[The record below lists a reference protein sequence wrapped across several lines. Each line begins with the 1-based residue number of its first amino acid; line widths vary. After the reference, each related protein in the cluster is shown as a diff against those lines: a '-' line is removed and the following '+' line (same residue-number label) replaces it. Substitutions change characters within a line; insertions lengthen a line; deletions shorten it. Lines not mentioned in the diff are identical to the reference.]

1 MKSLGDIELTLS
13 RLGVRN
19 QFFGR
24 AEIKELRHILTDD
37 EVITNAVNGRY
48 ENGFCLMVATDRR
61 LLLIDK
67 KMWFLSIEDV
77 RFDMITELDYCA
89 RLLDATLSVRTINK
103 IMRVTSFKP
112 KLLREMT
119 TYLQARVMELRH
131 MQAQPQQ
138 EQSFTGQASQYQPNQ
153 VRAYSFNNSAQQFAI
168 PQTTLTPAQPTQQLY
183 STQITEEPARPRFK
197 RIGAYPTS
205 SLTMQR
211 KF

>member
-1 MKSLGDIELTLS
+1 MKSLADIELALS
-13 RLGVRN
+13 RLGVKN
-19 QFFGR
+19 QFFGK
-24 AEIKELRHILTDD
+24 AEIKELKHILTDD
-37 EVITNAVNGRY
+37 EIITNAATGRY
-48 ENGFCLMVATDRR
+48 ENGFCLIVATDRR

-67 KMWFLSIEDV
+67 KMWFLSIEDI

-103 IMRVTSFKP
+103 IMRVTSFRP
-112 KLLREMT
+112 KHLRDLT

-131 MQAQPQQ
+131 MAMQQ
-138 EQSFTGQASQYQPNQ
+138 VPEQVQSFAGQASNYQPNQ
-153 VRAYSFNNSAQQFAI
+153 QPAYNFTPMSQTQMGHQQ
-168 PQTTLTPAQPTQQLY
+168 PVPLQSTQQLY
-183 STQITEEPARPRFK
+183 TTQMSEQPKPQFR